1 MRPPGLIVSVECR
14 SLLPNYHILNRLN
27 EPYIK
32 RALSRYSIFS
42 SGETGGGGRIGG
54 LEGGVVPEA
63 VDFSNVLQIE
73 TFKQKSAYSNPSI
86 FLETFLFLKT

>member
-42 SGETGGGGRIGG
+42 SGETGGGGEGLGG
-54 LEGGVVPEA
+54 WRAGWYLKLLISVTSCKSKRLNRSLLIQTGA
-63 VDFSNVLQIE
+63 FSRRHSS
-73 TFKQKSAYSNPSI
+73 F
-86 FLETFLFLKT
+86 

>member
-1 MRPPGLIVSVECR
+1 MRPPALIVSVECR

-42 SGETGGGGRIGG
+42 SGETGGGGEGLGG
-54 LEGGVVPEA
+54 GRVGWYLKLLISVTSCKSKRLNRSLLIQTRA
-63 VDFSNVLQIE
+63 FSWRHSS
-73 TFKQKSAYSNPSI
+73 F
-86 FLETFLFLKT
+86 

>member
-27 EPYIK
+27 ELYIK

-42 SGETGGGGRIGG
+42 SGETGGGGLGG
-54 LEGGVVPEA
+54 
-63 VDFSNVLQIE
+63 
-73 TFKQKSAYSNPSI
+73 
-86 FLETFLFLKT
+86 

>member
-1 MRPPGLIVSVECR
+1 MRPPGLIVSVE

-73 TFKQKSAYSNPSI
+73 TFKQKSAYSNRSI
-86 FLETFLFLKT
+86 FSETFLFLKT

>member
-1 MRPPGLIVSVECR
+1 MRPPGLIVECR

-27 EPYIK
+27 ELYIK

-73 TFKQKSAYSNPSI
+73 TFKQKSAYSNRSI
-86 FLETFLFLKT
+86 FSETFLFLKT